1 MQDRINEVML
11 ADGWVVESGLK
22 LVDMYVLMIHSDRTN
37 LNNPYPKEGLGA
49 LELSVWQLDLL

>member
-1 MQDRINEVML
+1 ML